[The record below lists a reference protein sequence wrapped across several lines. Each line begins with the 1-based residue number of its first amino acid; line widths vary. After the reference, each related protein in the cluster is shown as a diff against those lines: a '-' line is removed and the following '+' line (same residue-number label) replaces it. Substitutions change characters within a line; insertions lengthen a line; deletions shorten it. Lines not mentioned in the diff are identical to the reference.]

1 MIKLIQLA
9 DLLGTDSE
17 YIATGRHS
25 EVKSSPTV
33 VTMIQKVDHIVE
45 KVVEKPVE
53 IEKIVDSVKLDA
65 VKEAFGAVTT
75 VDAGISGEF
84 AVITEEMS
92 QENFEEK
99 IKGFDGVVN
108 TIRTEL

>member
-1 MIKLIQLA
+1 VKGALDA
-9 DLLGTDSE
+9 LLSAFDVKEGIELSISE
-17 YIATGRHS
+17 LNDTLTPI
-25 EVKSSPTV
+25 VK
-33 VTMIQKVDHIVE
+33 
-45 KVVEKPVE
+45 E
-53 IEKIVDSVKLDA
+53 IEKLKLGDIKKAKYKYFIRFADSVKLDA